1 MTTPLFLCYPKCTT
15 CKKAQKWLDEQGAA
29 VTMRDIAKENPTE
42 DELRKWHKAS
52 GLPLKKFFNTSGK
65 KYKEQHLKDKLP
77 AMNDEEQYR
86 LLSTDGMLVKRP
98 IIIGDDFVLVGF
110 KETEWEKHF
119 SNAQTVENQPSKE
132 TEAPAPEPSENE
144 PLQEEPPRTENEP
157 TNTQPEEEPT
167 PPAKPES
174 PKVSVRAFQMKI
186 TLRGMK
192 PPVWRRFFVPE
203 NMTFNE
209 LSEVLIRVMG
219 WAGYH
224 MAAFE
229 LPKSGMNIIAASWT
243 DEMELGERNGKTVKL
258 SDFLPA
264 EKKFIFV
271 YDMGDNWEHEVVIED
286 VRENYPAL
294 YPAVLAYEG
303 DCPPDDSG
311 GVWGYME
318 MLAEDDADTKA
329 WLKKNSTVYNMEE
342 TNADLRKIKA
352 GTE

>member
-15 CKKAQKWLDEQGAA
+15 CKKAQKWLDEQS
-29 VTMRDIAKENPTE
+29 VTVTTRDIAKENPTE
-42 DELRKWHKAS
+42 EELRQWHEAS

-65 KYKEQHLKDKLP
+65 KYKAQHLKDKLP
-77 AMNDEEQYR
+77 AMSDDEQYR
-86 LLSTDGMLVKRP
+86 LLSTDGLLVKRP
-98 IIIGDDFVLVGF
+98 ILVGDDFVLVGF
-110 KETEWEKHF
+110 KEAEWEKRLA
-119 SNAQTVENQPSKE
+119 NAPKATNPSPEE
-132 TEAPAPEPSENE
+132 TKTATTPDAPESAAAPK
-144 PLQEEPPRTENEP
+144 
-157 TNTQPEEEPT
+157 EEETT
-167 PPAKPES
+167 PPATPE
-174 PKVSVRAFQMKI
+174 PPQEKVSVRAFQMKI

-203 NMTFNE
+203 DMTFND
-209 LSEVLIRVMG
+209 LAKVLIRVMG

-311 GVWGYME
+311 GVWAYME
-318 MLAEDDADTKA
+318 ILAENNED
-329 WLKKNSTVYNMEE
+329 KNARIGKTVAYDMNSV
-342 TNADLRKIKA
+342 NLALREIKT
-352 GTE
+352 GK